1 MSGFPNTE
9 ITYKVVNK
17 SSKKKDLRCFSLPRI
32 SSLKQLQET
41 IQKICKPKKDYW
53 IYWKNYNTKIPIQCD
68 EELKAAH
75 EIMMIKNC
83 RCRIC
88 RYQSFGKESMN
99 QACSGSGNIILYI
112 KYLNSESKFC
122 LSLFELVSLCK

>member
-83 RCRIC
+83 RC
-88 RYQSFGKESMN
+88 
-99 QACSGSGNIILYI
+99 
-112 KYLNSESKFC
+112 
-122 LSLFELVSLCK
+122 